1 MPSVRNLD
9 LASSVQVVVRLSIN
23 VRLGGRGWTERQRGK
38 PETPATLAS
47 TYLTNI
53 DSRTSSVTQEP
64 HTYESVMSVMDTAK
78 PSYCGETPG

>member
-1 MPSVRNLD
+1 MSGWVAGAGLSVSEGSPGVSGFR
-9 LASSVQVVVRLSIN
+9 
-23 VRLGGRGWTERQRGK
+23 
-38 PETPATLAS
+38 PPTPATLAS